1 MAGDLE
7 RHSEHDEASSPAR
20 ENRFGVA
27 GSVSMII
34 GVSEDIGVSEAS
46 EVDETS
52 LMLEIARGEIFRF
65 IAWSKSIIDD
75 SERHLEA
82 DKASPLP
89 EIAREDA
96 FVMVTCCGISELQ
109 SDQ

>member
-7 RHSEHDEASSPAR
+7 RHSEHDEASSPAS
-20 ENRFGVA
+20 FGVA

-34 GVSEDIGVSEAS
+34 GVSEDIDVSEGS

-96 FVMVTCCGISELQ
+96 LVMVTCCEISELQ